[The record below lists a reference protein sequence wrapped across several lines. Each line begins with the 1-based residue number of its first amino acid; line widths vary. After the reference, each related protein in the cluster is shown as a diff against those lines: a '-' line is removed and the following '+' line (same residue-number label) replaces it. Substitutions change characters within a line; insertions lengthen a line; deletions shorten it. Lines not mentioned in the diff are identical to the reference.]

1 MFLDRHDFRQDFA
14 DEKDNY
20 GPSLHPSAVTDF
32 LRRAAPPTAN
42 EVDRP
47 VS

>member
-1 MFLDRHDFRQDFA
+1 MFLKQHDFPQDFV

-20 GPSLHPSAVTDF
+20 GPSLHPSGVTDF
-32 LRRAAPPTAN
+32 LRRAALPTAN

-47 VS
+47 VL